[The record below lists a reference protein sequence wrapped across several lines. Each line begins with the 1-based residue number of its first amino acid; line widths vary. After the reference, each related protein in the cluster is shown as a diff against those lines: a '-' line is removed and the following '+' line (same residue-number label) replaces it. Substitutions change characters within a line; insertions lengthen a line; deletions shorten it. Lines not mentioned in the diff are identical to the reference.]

1 LRLVNEDPTM
11 AITGKVPR
19 KQRAYAAVLAII
31 GIVSVCVE
39 RTYPAALGMCG
50 LLLIAWR
57 EAFVPS
63 PSAKLALGDIRGE
76 YSQGRQGTSAT
87 AKAVTIAGI
96 LLVIASI
103 ALGIASRA

>member
-1 LRLVNEDPTM
+1 M

-19 KQRAYAAVLAII
+19 KQRAYAAILAVI
-31 GIVSVCVE
+31 GIVSVCLKP
-39 RTYPAALGMCG
+39 TYPTALGMCG

-63 PSAKLALGDIRGE
+63 PSAKLSLGDIRAE
-76 YSQGRQGTSAT
+76 YSQGRQATSAT
-87 AKAVTIAGI
+87 VKAVTIAGI

-103 ALGIASRA
+103 ALGIASGS